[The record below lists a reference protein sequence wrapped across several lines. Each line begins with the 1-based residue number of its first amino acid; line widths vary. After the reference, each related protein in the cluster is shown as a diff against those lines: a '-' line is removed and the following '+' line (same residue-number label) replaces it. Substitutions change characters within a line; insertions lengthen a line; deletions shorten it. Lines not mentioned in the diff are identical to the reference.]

1 MPSFEWDPAK
11 AASNLQKHGVT
22 FEDAIKVFDDDQ
34 AVEAPDADP
43 DEERFKIIGLA
54 AGRLLTVVHTERRA
68 QRFRIISAWKATK
81 DEAKTYNQG

>member
-1 MPSFEWDPAK
+1 MGSGGEQPEEARRDVRGRY
-11 AASNLQKHGVT
+11 QG
-22 FEDAIKVFDDDQ
+22 FDDNR

-54 AGRLLTVVHTERRA
+54 AGRLLTVINTERRV

-81 DEAKTYNQG
+81 DEAKTYDQS